1 MKDSLFII
9 NFREKIKGD
18 RMIIKKYFQ
27 FHSTLDYGSNKYK
40 NSFVRI
46 IYKIFFNL
54 QNYLTLSSF
63 IRSLFYFTGNKKK
76 FPNFVPIWIFLWLIG
91 IIILYFLNVSN
102 AIVLSFFIYRLWEIL
117 IVNFWMFLFQQTSQS
132 ISASGDKED
141 NIRFIFLLIIQ
152 YFTLIFCF
160 AGLNRCIYSNNSNSF
175 KVLYDTS
182 MTWLYH
188 SVVTLTTL
196 GYGDIVPNQNTI
208 YSQISV
214 ICETLFGMLFILLFL
229 SVIIKQMSFRY
240 ETAKDINN
248 NEYYCFIDL
257 ETTGSDYVNDYP
269 IQIGAILVKTKNFEI
284 IKEYSSLINI
294 PEGIIISEKAKEI
307 HGLKK
312 EDIKNAPKP
321 KNVLKDFFN
330 EFGTDYAF
338 AGWNVC
344 FDVSFFRKICNE
356 NGFNDQYKEINF
368 HHLDV
373 QSIAKYLKIKGN
385 IEGEISLSNLCKIY
399 NLKRLKNHDA
409 LEDAKL
415 SFKVLKSLC
424 NNRL

>member
-1 MKDSLFII
+1 MGII
-9 NFREKIKGD
+9 GYF
-18 RMIIKKYFQ
+18 KY
-27 FHSTLDYGSNKYK
+27 HSTLDYESSKYK
-40 NSFVRI
+40 NSFVRFL
-46 IYKIFFNL
+46 YDVFYFL
-54 QNYLTLSSF
+54 QNYLTISSF
-63 IRSLFYFTGNKKK
+63 IRSFFYYTKKRE
-76 FPNFVPIWIFLWLIG
+76 FFHAIIIPLWVLGWLAG
-91 IIILYFLNVSN
+91 IIIFYFININ
-102 AIVLSFFIYRLWEIL
+102 KMIIIIFYIYRLWEIL
-117 IVNFWMFLFQQTSQS
+117 IVNFWMFLFPQKSQS
-132 ISASGDKED
+132 ISISGNKED

-160 AGLNRCIYSNNSNSF
+160 ARLNRYIYFSIPNSF
-175 KVLYDTS
+175 NVLFNTS

-214 ICETLFGMLFILLFL
+214 IGETLFGMIFILLFL

-240 ETAKDINN
+240 EIAKDINN

-257 ETTGSDYVNDYP
+257 ETTGSDYTNDYP
-269 IQIGAILVKTKNFEI
+269 VQIGAILVKIGNFEI
-284 IKEYSSLINI
+284 IKGYSSLINI
-294 PEGIIISEKAKEI
+294 PKGVIISKKAKEI

-321 KNVLKDFFN
+321 KKVLKDFFN

-344 FDVSFFRKICNE
+344 FDVSFFRKICIE
-356 NGFNDQYKEINF
+356 NGFNNQYKEINF

-373 QSIAKYLKIKGN
+373 QSVAKYLKIKGN
-385 IEGEISLSNLCKIY
+385 IEGEISLRNLCKTY
-399 NLKRLKNHDA
+399 NLKRSENHDA

-415 SFKVLKSLC
+415 SLEVLKRLC
-424 NNRL
+424 NN

>member
-1 MKDSLFII
+1 
-9 NFREKIKGD
+9 
-18 RMIIKKYFQ
+18 MIIIKYFQ
-27 FHSTLDYGSNKYK
+27 FHSTLDYESKKYE

-54 QNYLTLSSF
+54 QNYLTISSF

-117 IVNFWMFLFQQTSQS
+117 IVNFWMFLFQQKSQA
-132 ISASGDKED
+132 ISASGNKED

-160 AGLNRCIYSNNSNSF
+160 AGLNRYIYSINSNSF
-175 KVLYDTS
+175 KVLYGTS
-182 MTWLYH
+182 TTWLYH

-214 ICETLFGMLFILLFL
+214 MGETLFGMLFILLFL

-344 FDVSFFRKICNE
+344 FDVSFFRKICIE
-356 NGFNDQYKEINF
+356 NGLKNQYKEINF

-385 IEGEISLSNLCKIY
+385 LEGEISLSNLCKIY

-415 SFKVLKSLC
+415 SFEVLRRLC
-424 NNRL
+424 NNRLL

>member
-1 MKDSLFII
+1 MGII
-9 NFREKIKGD
+9 GYL
-18 RMIIKKYFQ
+18 KY
-27 FHSTLDYGSNKYK
+27 HSTLDYKKNKYE
-40 NSFVRI
+40 NSFVRFL
-46 IYKIFFNL
+46 YDVFYFL
-54 QNYLTLSSF
+54 QNYLTISSF
-63 IRSLFYFTGNKKK
+63 IRSFSYYIKKRD
-76 FPNFVPIWIFLWLIG
+76 FCHAIIIPLWVFGWLAG
-91 IIILYFLNVSN
+91 IIIFYFINLNKM
-102 AIVLSFFIYRLWEIL
+102 IIIIFYIYRLWEIL
-117 IVNFWMFLFQQTSQS
+117 IVNIWMFIFLRGSQS
-132 ISASGDKED
+132 ISASKNEED
-141 NIRFIFLLIIQ
+141 NIRFIFLLVMQ
-152 YFTLIFCF
+152 YFTLIFSF
-160 AGLNRCIYSNNSNSF
+160 AVINRYIYFSIPNSF
-175 KVLYDTS
+175 NVLCYNS

-214 ICETLFGMLFILLFL
+214 ICETLFGMVFILLFL
-229 SVIIKQMSFRY
+229 NVIIKQMNFRY
-240 ETAKDINN
+240 ENVKDINS

-257 ETTGSDYVNDYP
+257 ETTGSDYANDYP
-269 IQIGAILVKTKNFEI
+269 IQIGAILVEI
-284 IKEYSSLINI
+284 KSLKVLKRFSSLINI
-294 PEGIIISEKAKEI
+294 PKGIIISEKAKEI

-312 EDIKNAPKP
+312 EDLKNAPKP

-330 EFGTDYAF
+330 KFGTDYAF

-344 FDVSFFRKICNE
+344 FDVSFFRKICIE
-356 NGFNDQYKEINF
+356 NGFNNQYKEINF

-415 SFKVLKSLC
+415 SFKVLRRLC
-424 NNRL
+424 NNRLL

>member
-1 MKDSLFII
+1 MG
-9 NFREKIKGD
+9 IKN
-18 RMIIKKYFQ
+18 YFK
-27 FHSTLDYGSNKYK
+27 FHSTLDYESRKYE
-40 NSFVRI
+40 NPFVRI

-54 QNYLTLSSF
+54 QNYLTISSF
-63 IRSLFYFTGNKKK
+63 IRSIFYFTDNKKR
-76 FPNFVPIWIFLWLIG
+76 FPNFIPWWIFLWLIG
-91 IIILYFLNVSN
+91 IIILYFLNSYK
-102 AIVLSFFIYRLWEIL
+102 AIILFIFTYRLWEML
-117 IVNFWMFLFQQTSQS
+117 IVNLWMFLFQRRAQS
-132 ISASGDKED
+132 ISTTRDEEN

-160 AGLNRCIYSNNSNSF
+160 AGLNRYIYSINSNSF
-175 KVLYDTS
+175 EVICDTS
-182 MTWLYH
+182 ITWLYH

-196 GYGDIVPNQNTI
+196 GYGDIVPSQNVI

-214 ICETLFGMLFILLFL
+214 ICETLFGILFILLFL

-240 ETAKDINN
+240 EIAKDINN

-257 ETTGSDYVNDYP
+257 ETTGSDYANDYP
-269 IQIGAILVKTKNFEI
+269 IQIGAILVDIRNFKI
-284 IKEYSSLINI
+284 LKEYSTLVNI

-312 EDIKNAPKP
+312 EDIKNAPNPEK
-321 KNVLKDFFN
+321 VLKDFFN

-344 FDVSFFRKICNE
+344 FDVSFFRKICIE
-356 NGFNDQYKEINF
+356 NGFNSQYKEINF

-373 QSIAKYLKIKGN
+373 QSIAKYLKIRGN
-385 IEGEISLSNLCKIY
+385 IEGEISLINLCKIY
-399 NLKRLKNHDA
+399 NLKRSENHDA

-415 SFKVLKSLC
+415 SFKVLKRLCDNRSL
-424 NNRL
+424 

>member
-1 MKDSLFII
+1 
-9 NFREKIKGD
+9 
-18 RMIIKKYFQ
+18 MIIKKYFQ
-27 FHSTLDYGSNKYK
+27 FHSTLDYESKKYE
-40 NSFVRI
+40 NSFIRI
-46 IYKIFFNL
+46 IYKIFFIL
-54 QNYLTLSSF
+54 QNYLTISSF
-63 IRSLFYFTGNKKK
+63 IRSLFYFKGNKKK

-117 IVNFWMFLFQQTSQS
+117 IVNFWMFLFQQKSQS
-132 ISASGDKED
+132 ISASGNKED

-160 AGLNRCIYSNNSNSF
+160 AGLNRYIYSINSNSF

-214 ICETLFGMLFILLFL
+214 MGETLFGMLFILLFL

-240 ETAKDINN
+240 ETTKDINN

-257 ETTGSDYVNDYP
+257 ETTGSDYINDYP
-269 IQIGAILVKTKNFEI
+269 IQIGTILVKTNNFEI

-344 FDVSFFRKICNE
+344 FDVSFFRKICIE
-356 NGFNDQYKEINF
+356 NGFKNQYKEINF

-385 IEGEISLSNLCKIY
+385 IEGEISLINLCEMY
-399 NLKRLKNHDA
+399 NLKRSENHDA

-415 SFKVLKSLC
+415 SFEVLRRLC
-424 NNRL
+424 NNRLL

>member
-1 MKDSLFII
+1 ML
-9 NFREKIKGD
+9 
-18 RMIIKKYFQ
+18 IKKYFK
-27 FHSTLDYGSNKYK
+27 FHSTLDYESNEYR
-40 NSFVRI
+40 NCFVKFL
-46 IYKIFFNL
+46 YNVFYYL
-54 QNYLTLSSF
+54 QNYTTLTGF
-63 IRSLFYFTGNKKK
+63 IRSIFYFPGNKKISGNKKK
-76 FPNFVPIWIFLWLIG
+76 FPGFISLW
-91 IIILYFLNVSN
+91 IIICLIVIVALYLLNVSN
-102 AIVLSFFIYRLWEIL
+102 IIVLFIFVYRLWEIL
-117 IVNFWMFLFQQTSQS
+117 IVNFWMFLFQRKSQS
-132 ISASGDKED
+132 ISVLRNKEN
-141 NIRFIFLLIIQ
+141 NIRFIFLLIMQ
-152 YFTLIFCF
+152 YFTLIFSF
-160 AGLNRCIYSNNSNSF
+160 AGINRYICFSNPNSF
-175 KVLYDTS
+175 NVLYNTS

-257 ETTGSDYVNDYP
+257 ETTGSDYANDYP

-284 IKEYSSLINI
+284 IKEYSSLINV

-312 EDIKNAPKP
+312 EDIKNAPKS

-344 FDVSFFRKICNE
+344 FDVSFFRKICIE
-356 NGFNDQYKEINF
+356 NGFKNQYKEINF

-399 NLKRLKNHDA
+399 NLKRSENHDA

-415 SFKVLKSLC
+415 SFEVLRRLC
-424 NNRL
+424 NNRLL

>member
-1 MKDSLFII
+1 M
-9 NFREKIKGD
+9 G
-18 RMIIKKYFQ
+18 IIKYFK
-27 FHSTLDYGSNKYK
+27 FHSTLDYESRKYE
-40 NSFVRI
+40 NPFVRI

-54 QNYLTLSSF
+54 QNYLTISSH
-63 IRSLFYFTGNKKK
+63 IRSLFYFTGNKKR
-76 FPNFVPIWIFLWLIG
+76 FPNFIPWWIFLWLIG
-91 IIILYFLNVSN
+91 IIILYFLNSYK
-102 AIVLSFFIYRLWEIL
+102 AIILFIFTYRLWEML
-117 IVNFWMFLFQQTSQS
+117 IVNLWMFLFQRRAQS
-132 ISASGDKED
+132 ISTTRNEEN

-160 AGLNRCIYSNNSNSF
+160 AGLNRYIYSINSNSF

-196 GYGDIVPNQNTI
+196 GYGDIVPSQNVI

-214 ICETLFGMLFILLFL
+214 ICETLFGILFILLFL

-240 ETAKDINN
+240 EIAKDINN

-257 ETTGSDYVNDYP
+257 ETTGSDYANDYP
-269 IQIGAILVKTKNFEI
+269 IQIGAILVDIRNFKI
-284 IKEYSSLINI
+284 LKEYSSLVNI

-321 KNVLKDFFN
+321 EKVLKDFFN

-344 FDVSFFRKICNE
+344 FDVSFFRKICIE
-356 NGFNDQYKEINF
+356 NGFNNQYKEINF

-373 QSIAKYLKIKGN
+373 QSIAKYLKINGN
-385 IEGEISLSNLCKIY
+385 IEGEISLINLCEMY
-399 NLKRLKNHDA
+399 NLKRLENHDA

-415 SFKVLKSLC
+415 SFEVLKRLC
-424 NNRL
+424 NNRLL

>member
-1 MKDSLFII
+1 
-9 NFREKIKGD
+9 
-18 RMIIKKYFQ
+18 MIIKKYFQ
-27 FHSTLDYGSNKYK
+27 FHSTLDYESKKYE

-54 QNYLTLSSF
+54 QNYLTISSF

-117 IVNFWMFLFQQTSQS
+117 IVNFWMFLFQQKSQS
-132 ISASGDKED
+132 ISASGNKED

-160 AGLNRCIYSNNSNSF
+160 AGLNRYIYSINSNSF

-214 ICETLFGMLFILLFL
+214 MGETLFGMLFILLFL

-344 FDVSFFRKICNE
+344 FDVSFFRKICIE
-356 NGFNDQYKEINF
+356 NGFKNQYKEINF

-385 IEGEISLSNLCKIY
+385 IEGEISLINLCKIY
-399 NLKRLKNHDA
+399 NLKRSENHDA

-415 SFKVLKSLC
+415 SFEVLRRLC
-424 NNRL
+424 NNRLL

>member
-1 MKDSLFII
+1 MG
-9 NFREKIKGD
+9 IKE
-18 RMIIKKYFQ
+18 YFK
-27 FHSTLDYGSNKYK
+27 FHSTLGNESNEYR
-40 NSFVRI
+40 NRFVSFLYNV
-46 IYKIFFNL
+46 FFYL
-54 QNYLTLSSF
+54 QNYTTF
-63 IRSLFYFTGNKKK
+63 TGYIRSIFYFPGNKKK
-76 FPNFVPIWIFLWLIG
+76 FPDFISLWIIIWLILVVA
-91 IIILYFLNVSN
+91 LYFLNVN
-102 AIVLSFFIYRLWEIL
+102 NVIIIFIFIYRLWEIL
-117 IVNFWMFLFQQTSQS
+117 IVNFWIFLFQRRSQS
-132 ISASGDKED
+132 ISTSRNEED

-160 AGLNRCIYSNNSNSF
+160 AGVNRYIYSINSHSF
-175 KVLYDTS
+175 DVISDS
-182 MTWLYH
+182 SVTWLYH

-196 GYGDIVPNQNTI
+196 GYGDIVPSQNVI

-240 ETAKDINN
+240 EIAKDINN

-257 ETTGSDYVNDYP
+257 ETTGSDYANDYP
-269 IQIGAILVKTKNFEI
+269 IQIGAVLVEIYNFKIL
-284 IKEYSSLINI
+284 KEFSSLINI
-294 PEGIIISEKAKEI
+294 PSGILISEKAKEI

-321 KNVLKDFFN
+321 KIVLKDFFS

-344 FDVSFFRKICNE
+344 FDVSFFRKICIE
-356 NGFNDQYKEINF
+356 NGFNNQYKKINF

-385 IEGEISLSNLCKIY
+385 IEGEISLINLCKTY
-399 NLKRLKNHDA
+399 NLKRLEKHDA

-415 SFKVLKSLC
+415 SFEVLKRLC
-424 NNRL
+424 NNQLL

>member
-1 MKDSLFII
+1 MFIEGI
-9 NFREKIKGD
+9 TGEE
-18 RMIIKKYFQ
+18 MTIKKYFK
-27 FHSTLDYGSNKYK
+27 FHSTLNNESSKYE
-40 NSFVRI
+40 NYLVRFL
-46 IYKIFFNL
+46 YKIFFYL
-54 QNYLTLSSF
+54 QNYATITGY
-63 IRSLFYFTGNKKK
+63 IRSIFYFLGKKKK
-76 FPNFVPIWIFLWLIG
+76 FPNFVAYW
-91 IIILYFLNVSN
+91 IILLLIAIVILYLLNVN
-102 AIVLSFFIYRLWEIL
+102 NVIVLSIFIYRLWEIL
-117 IVNFWMFLFQQTSQS
+117 IVNFWMFLFRQRAQS
-132 ISASGDKED
+132 ISTSANNEN

-160 AGLNRCIYSNNSNSF
+160 AGLNRYIYSINYNSF

-196 GYGDIVPNQNTI
+196 GYGDIVPSQNVI

-240 ETAKDINN
+240 EIAKDINN

-257 ETTGSDYVNDYP
+257 ETTGSDYANDYP
-269 IQIGAILVKTKNFEI
+269 IQIGAILVDIRNFKI
-284 IKEYSSLINI
+284 LKEYSSLINI

-307 HGLKK
+307 HGLEI
-312 EDIKNAPKP
+312 EDIKNAAKP
-321 KNVLKDFFN
+321 KKILKDFFN
-330 EFGTDYAF
+330 KFGTDYAF

-344 FDVSFFRKICNE
+344 FDISFFRKICIE
-356 NGFNDQYKEINF
+356 NGFNNQYKEINF

-385 IEGEISLSNLCKIY
+385 IEGEISLINLCKIY
-399 NLKRLKNHDA
+399 TLKRSENHDA

-415 SFKVLKSLC
+415 SLEVLKRLC
-424 NNRL
+424 NNRLS

>member
-1 MKDSLFII
+1 M
-9 NFREKIKGD
+9 G
-18 RMIIKKYFQ
+18 IIKYFT
-27 FHSTLDYGSNKYK
+27 FHSTLDYESRKYE
-40 NSFVRI
+40 NPFVRKT
-46 IYKIFFNL
+46 YKIFFNL
-54 QNYLTLSSF
+54 QNYLTISSY

-76 FPNFVPIWIFLWLIG
+76 FPNFITCW
-91 IIILYFLNVSN
+91 IILLLILIVILYLLNVN
-102 AIVLSFFIYRLWEIL
+102 NVLVLFIFIYRLWEIL
-117 IVNFWMFLFQQTSQS
+117 IVNFWIFLFQRKSQS
-132 ISASGDKED
+132 ISTSRNEED
-141 NIRFIFLLIIQ
+141 NIRFLFLLIIQ

-160 AGLNRCIYSNNSNSF
+160 AGLNRYIYSINSNSF

-214 ICETLFGMLFILLFL
+214 ICETLFGMIFILLFL

-269 IQIGAILVKTKNFEI
+269 IQIGAILVDIQNFKI
-284 IKEYSSLINI
+284 LKEYSSLVNI

-344 FDVSFFRKICNE
+344 FDVSFFRKICIE
-356 NGFNDQYKEINF
+356 NGFNNQYKEINF

-373 QSIAKYLKIKGN
+373 QSIARYLKIKGN

-415 SFKVLKSLC
+415 SFEVLKKLIQE
-424 NNRL
+424 NEKYN

>member
-1 MKDSLFII
+1 
-9 NFREKIKGD
+9 
-18 RMIIKKYFQ
+18 MIIIKYFQ
-27 FHSTLDYGSNKYK
+27 FHSTLDYESKKYE

-54 QNYLTLSSF
+54 QNYLTISSF

-117 IVNFWMFLFQQTSQS
+117 IVNFWMFLFQQKSQA
-132 ISASGDKED
+132 ISASGNKED

-160 AGLNRCIYSNNSNSF
+160 AGLNRYIYSINSNSF

-182 MTWLYH
+182 TTWLYH

-214 ICETLFGMLFILLFL
+214 MGETLFGMLFILLFL

-240 ETAKDINN
+240 DTAKDINN

-344 FDVSFFRKICNE
+344 FDVSFFRKICIE
-356 NGFNDQYKEINF
+356 NGFKNQYKEINF

-385 IEGEISLSNLCKIY
+385 LEGKISLSNLCKIY
-399 NLKRLKNHDA
+399 NLKRSENHDA

-415 SFKVLKSLC
+415 SFEVLRRLC
-424 NNRL
+424 NNRSL

>member
-1 MKDSLFII
+1 MFIERI
-9 NFREKIKGD
+9 TGEE
-18 RMIIKKYFQ
+18 MTIKKYFK
-27 FHSTLDYGSNKYK
+27 FHSTLDYESSKYE
-40 NSFVRI
+40 NCFVRFM
-46 IYKIFFNL
+46 YKIFFYL
-54 QNYLTLSSF
+54 QNYTTISGY
-63 IRSLFYFTGNKKK
+63 IRSIFYFSGNKKK
-76 FPNFVPIWIFLWLIG
+76 FPNFITCWIILLLIV
-91 IIILYFLNVSN
+91 IIILYLLNVNN
-102 AIVLSFFIYRLWEIL
+102 AIVLFIFIYRLWEIL
-117 IVNFWMFLFQQTSQS
+117 IVNFWMFLFQRRSQS
-132 ISASGDKED
+132 ISASRNEED

-160 AGLNRCIYSNNSNSF
+160 AGLNRYIYSINSNSF
-175 KVLYDTS
+175 NVIYDTS

-196 GYGDIVPNQNTI
+196 GYGDIVPSQNII

-214 ICETLFGMLFILLFL
+214 ICETLFSMLFILLFL

-240 ETAKDINN
+240 EIAKDINN

-269 IQIGAILVKTKNFEI
+269 IQIGAILVKIRNFEI
-284 IKEYSSLINI
+284 IKKYSSLINI

-321 KNVLKDFFN
+321 KKVLKDFFN

-344 FDVSFFRKICNE
+344 FDVSFFRKICIE
-356 NGFNDQYKEINF
+356 NGFNNQYKEINF
-368 HHLDV
+368 HHLDI

-385 IEGEISLSNLCKIY
+385 IKEEVSLINLCRIY
-399 NLKRLKNHDA
+399 NLTRSENHDA
-409 LEDAKL
+409 LEDANL
-415 SFKVLKSLC
+415 SLEVLK
-424 NNRL
+424 RL

>member
-1 MKDSLFII
+1 MT
-9 NFREKIKGD
+9 IKE
-18 RMIIKKYFQ
+18 YFK
-27 FHSTLDYGSNKYK
+27 FHSTLGNESNEYR
-40 NSFVRI
+40 NRFVSFLYNV
-46 IYKIFFNL
+46 FFYL
-54 QNYLTLSSF
+54 QNYTTF
-63 IRSLFYFTGNKKK
+63 TGYIRSIFYFPGNKKISGNKKK
-76 FPNFVPIWIFLWLIG
+76 FPDFISLWIIIWLILVVA
-91 IIILYFLNVSN
+91 LYFLNVN
-102 AIVLSFFIYRLWEIL
+102 NVIILFIFIYRLWEIL
-117 IVNFWMFLFQQTSQS
+117 IVNFWIFLFQRRSQS
-132 ISASGDKED
+132 ISTSRNEED

-160 AGLNRCIYSNNSNSF
+160 AGVNRYIYSINSHSF
-175 KVLYDTS
+175 DVISDS
-182 MTWLYH
+182 SVTWLYH

-196 GYGDIVPNQNTI
+196 GYGDIVPSQNVV

-240 ETAKDINN
+240 EIAKDINN

-257 ETTGSDYVNDYP
+257 ETTGSDYANDYP
-269 IQIGAILVKTKNFEI
+269 IQIGAILVKIGNFEI
-284 IKEYSSLINI
+284 IKKYSSLINV
-294 PEGIIISEKAKEI
+294 PEGVIISKKAKEI

-321 KNVLKDFFN
+321 KKVLKDFFN

-344 FDVSFFRKICNE
+344 FDVSFFRKICIE
-356 NGFNDQYKEINF
+356 NGFNNQYKKINF

-385 IEGEISLSNLCKIY
+385 IEGEISLINLCKTY

-415 SFKVLKSLC
+415 SLEVLKRLY
-424 NNRL
+424 NNQLL

>member
-1 MKDSLFII
+1 
-9 NFREKIKGD
+9 
-18 RMIIKKYFQ
+18 MIIKKYFR
-27 FHSTLDYGSNKYK
+27 FHSTLDYESKKYE

-54 QNYLTLSSF
+54 QNYLTISSF

-117 IVNFWMFLFQQTSQS
+117 IVNFWMFLFQQKSQS
-132 ISASGDKED
+132 ISASGNKED

-160 AGLNRCIYSNNSNSF
+160 AGLNRYIYSINSNSF

-214 ICETLFGMLFILLFL
+214 MGETLFGMLFILLFL

-284 IKEYSSLINI
+284 IKEYSSLINV

-344 FDVSFFRKICNE
+344 FDVSFFRKICIE
-356 NGFNDQYKEINF
+356 NGFKNQYKEINF

-385 IEGEISLSNLCKIY
+385 KFVQNI
-399 NLKRLKNHDA
+399 
-409 LEDAKL
+409 
-415 SFKVLKSLC
+415 
-424 NNRL
+424 